1 MRLVVLASAL
11 ILITAYGCINALAQ
25 GSPAPQA
32 PVGQRQPKATEVP
45 QEQQQLSDP
54 NKKRKEL
61 DDALAKK
68 LNGICRGC

>member
-1 MRLVVLASAL
+1 VLPVGGASSAR
-11 ILITAYGCINALAQ
+11 TAADAA
-25 GSPAPQA
+25 SQA

-54 NKKRKEL
+54 NKKMKEL